1 MSTATKSLLRFNQRQ
16 LLQEEKAKHERQA
29 RDPHNDDRAAQ
40 HKAVRNIS
48 KMLADQS
55 PAPITGIEKDKLA
68 SRVKELGEKI
78 RGFMLPREEMR
89 RSPTQ
94 QTNAVYQ
101 HLKNEGN
108 PESKRDILEWKNGRI
123 QLDPD
128 SDDPNLANADYH
140 LRPEK
145 GTAYSGLM
153 VDAMGPKGHMAF
165 QSPKAQANF
174 EQALPGS
181 PTINTPLKQAQ
192 RRVAAEQKPK
202 QTMSAEARQA
212 ASERM
217 KARHAARRQSATA

>member
-55 PAPITGIEKDKLA
+55 PAPISGIEKDKLA

-123 QLDPD
+123 QLEPD

-140 LRPEK
+140 LRPKK
-145 GTAYSGLM
+145 GTSYSGLM
-153 VDAMGPKGHMAF
+153 VDAMGPKGHMAM
-165 QSPKAQANF
+165 SPAAKENWPLG
-174 EQALPGS
+174 E
-181 PTINTPLKQAQ
+181 PTIDTALKQAK
-192 RRVAAEQKPK
+192 RAKGR
-202 QTMSAEARQA
+202 MSEEARQA

-217 KARHAARRQSATA
+217 KARHEAKRQASATA